1 LYFRTSTHDLYSR
14 PSTPSKPSAYKF
26 VIQQLLGRLITL
38 IPALAT
44 YIPNKTLQSI
54 RAGFLVMEEESRKIV
69 EEKKLA
75 VKEEGTGVGGGKDLI
90 TLLCEYFSRRLT

>member
-1 LYFRTSTHDLYSR
+1 M
-14 PSTPSKPSAYKF
+14 
-26 VIQQLLGRLITL
+26 IQQLLGRLITL

-90 TLLCEYFSRRLT
+90 TLLCEYFSRRLTRLVLTRALQ